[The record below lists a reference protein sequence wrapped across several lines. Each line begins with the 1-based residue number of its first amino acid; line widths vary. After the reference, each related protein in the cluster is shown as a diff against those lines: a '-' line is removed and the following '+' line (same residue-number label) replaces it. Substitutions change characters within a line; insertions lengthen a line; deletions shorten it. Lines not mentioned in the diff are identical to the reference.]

1 MDPAVLEH
9 PLTFEDDR
17 IKIGRGGTA
26 FHDDIKAGEATIKVW
41 PTDNEEP
48 AEVLTIKVVPT
59 STSGGISVNLDEV
72 EPSAEFTIKQTENA
86 DGSITLTAT
95 PAEGVPGYEY
105 RFQWLMDKEFV
116 DGGTAPEYIWTADM
130 LEKLG
135 AGNHQVMVLIIHETS
150 GTKEY
155 TSARTTITVDSN
167 DRQ

>member
-1 MDPAVLEH
+1 M
-9 PLTFEDDR
+9 
-17 IKIGRGGTA
+17 
-26 FHDDIKAGEATIKVW
+26 
-41 PTDNEEP
+41 
-48 AEVLTIKVVPT
+48 
-59 STSGGISVNLDEV
+59 
-72 EPSAEFTIKQTENA
+72 
-86 DGSITLTAT
+86 TAT

-105 RFQWLMDKEFV
+105 RFQWLMDKEFF

-150 GTKEY
+150 ETKEC